1 MENPNK
7 ILSNLASCGVLYNF
21 SVQVPSSEKNHRK
34 NQRLSWQENICFASV
49 APRAWTYARLPMV
62 YCLYATDTNEISHSV
77 IQKFVIMCFLHD
89 SQVYSYANLL
99 RAYTRTRVK
108 LVRFRAAC
116 RTQQT
121 KHLFISS
128 SKLRFPHRIGR
139 KPVDFRYEHVLRFKQ
154 FHVNE
159 MDTVL
164 FFAKSH
170 RVQNAR

>member
-1 MENPNK
+1 
-7 ILSNLASCGVLYNF
+7 
-21 SVQVPSSEKNHRK
+21 
-34 NQRLSWQENICFASV
+34 
-49 APRAWTYARLPMV
+49 MV

-139 KPVDFRYEHVLRFKQ
+139 KPVDFRYEHVHFKQ

-164 FFAKSH
+164 FLRNRTEFKMHANPLHQRSALQSMCKYLECL
-170 RVQNAR
+170 VQIKLACGSESD